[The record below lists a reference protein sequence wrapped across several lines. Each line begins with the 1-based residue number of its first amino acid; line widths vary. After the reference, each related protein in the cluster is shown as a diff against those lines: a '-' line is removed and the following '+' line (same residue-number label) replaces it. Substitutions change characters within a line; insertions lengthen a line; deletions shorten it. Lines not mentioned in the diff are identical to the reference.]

1 MSPRS
6 AVIACISLALLAGGC
21 GGDDDSGGGPTRDEF
36 IAEVDGL
43 CEDANAELSKLRE
56 EQQQLDPQ
64 NNPEDL
70 DKLASLFEQAK
81 EQSDPVV
88 DKMADVEPPPE
99 MRAAYGRL
107 LSAYEQQ
114 VALIGRT
121 SDALKQRDAAALQ
134 QLGSKMNTTQAKARG
149 LAHGLGFKVCGTGGQ

>member
-1 MSPRS
+1 MSPRL
-6 AVIACISLALLAGGC
+6 AAIAFVSLALLAGGC
-21 GGDDDSGGGPTRDEF
+21 GGDDDSGGGSTRDEF

-43 CEDANAELSKLRE
+43 CEDANAELNKLRE
-56 EQQQLDPQ
+56 QQQGLDPE
-64 NNPEDL
+64 NNPKDL
-70 DKLASLFEQAK
+70 DKLASLFEQAQ

-99 MRAAYGRL
+99 MSAAYGRL
-107 LSAYEQQ
+107 LRAYEQQ
-114 VALIGRT
+114 VELIGRT

-134 QLGSKMNTTQAKARG
+134 QLATDMNTTQAKARG